1 MKVTVAATQM
11 TCCWEIDENIS
22 KAKKII
28 ELYEYLQFK
37 KRMDQ

>member
-28 ELYEYLQFK
+28 NDRIK
-37 KRMDQ
+37 KTVIKI